1 MTTVALDSLTQD
13 YTIALEG
20 AVGIEDSG
28 LDARIVEMTDRA
40 FGPGRFVKTAER
52 LREQSQP
59 MADLS
64 FVALQGEQGQGR
76 LLGSVRLWPIFVLDE
91 AGPKHEPLAFLGP
104 IVVDAG
110 WRGRGVGK
118 AMMKAALDA
127 AFAKGLNAVLLV
139 GSRAYF
145 EPMGFE
151 PADGVIL
158 PGPVDPKRVLIAYRH
173 PTGEKL
179 RGRVVKV
186 VR

>member
-1 MTTVALDSLTQD
+1 VALDSLTLD

-20 AVGIEDSG
+20 AVSTEEFD

-52 LREQSQP
+52 LRERSQP
-59 MADLS
+59 QADLS
-64 FVALQGEQGQGR
+64 FVALQGAKGQER
-76 LLGSVRLWPIFVLDE
+76 LLGSVRLWPVFVFDD
-91 AGPKHEPLAFLGP
+91 ATNTYEPLAFLGP
-104 IVVDAG
+104 IVVDAA
-110 WRGRGVGK
+110 WRGQGVGK
-118 AMMKAALDA
+118 AMMKASLEA

-151 PADGVIL
+151 PADGIVL

-173 PTGEKL
+173 PAGEKL

-186 VR
+186 V